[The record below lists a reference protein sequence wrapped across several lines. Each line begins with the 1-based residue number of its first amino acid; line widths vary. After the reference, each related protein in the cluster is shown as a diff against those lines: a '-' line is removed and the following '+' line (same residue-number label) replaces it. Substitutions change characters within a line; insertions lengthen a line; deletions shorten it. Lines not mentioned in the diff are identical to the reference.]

1 VRVAEKDGCFGVH
14 GLFDDHHL
22 SCHILP

>member
-14 GLFDDHHL
+14 GLFDDDHL
-22 SCHILP
+22 TCHILH